1 MIRVLALFLLV
12 VSSIAYSED
21 EYTFDNYEFEWKVFT
36 VNELDYSVIKTQ
48 DRNFLQIRKDYS
60 MVRLTSDEAVE
71 ISKALAFTT
80 EYFKKQSD
88 ANVDTSNEV
97 DAGEYNVLFYTSK
110 KYGFS
115 VRIGDDSSTRLT
127 SITLSKDEALK
138 LQIELVKAESMINF
152 VKSKINF

>member
-12 VSSIAYSED
+12 VSSIAYSAD

-60 MVRLTSDEAVE
+60 MVRLTSGEAVE
-71 ISKALAFTT
+71 ISKALALTT

-110 KYGFS
+110 KYGFA